1 MPSRLFPA
9 PADRSENEHQV
20 KTVSE
25 ENRHLLGAATLLAAL
40 LCAFFWTGFLL
51 GRRSAEPADTPSSQ
65 PVVER
70 LQFQRA
76 GR

>member
-1 MPSRLFPA
+1 M
-9 PADRSENEHQV
+9 
-20 KTVSE
+20 SE